1 MKSMLDSEIDDM
13 QDTGVREDLE
23 LEYFQRDTLEAS
35 DPENQ
40 SDCDSVWLEC
50 NGELLD
56 VGSVKL
62 VGVRKSACGFET
74 LLFICPRCRQPHE
87 SIRFR

>member
-1 MKSMLDSEIDDM
+1 MRSMLDSEFDDM
-13 QDTGVREDLE
+13 QGVDVLHDP
-23 LEYFQRDTLEAS
+23 EYFQRDTLEAS

-62 VGVRKSACGFET
+62 IDVRKSACGFET
-74 LLFICPRCRQPHE
+74 LVFICPRCRQPHE

>member
-1 MKSMLDSEIDDM
+1 MRSVLYSEFDDM
-13 QDTGVREDLE
+13 QGVDVLRDP
-23 LEYFQRDTLEAS
+23 EYFQRDTLEAS
-35 DPENQ
+35 DLEIQ

-56 VGSVKL
+56 VGSLKL
-62 VGVRKSACGFET
+62 VEVRKSAWGFET
-74 LLFICPRCRQPHE
+74 LFFICPRCRQPHE

>member
-1 MKSMLDSEIDDM
+1 MRSMLDSEFDDM
-13 QDTGVREDLE
+13 QGMDVREDLDP
-23 LEYFQRDTLEAS
+23 EYFQRDTLEAS
-35 DPENQ
+35 DSENQ

-62 VGVRKSACGFET
+62 LGVRKSACGFET
-74 LLFICPRCRQPHE
+74 LLFICPQCREPHE